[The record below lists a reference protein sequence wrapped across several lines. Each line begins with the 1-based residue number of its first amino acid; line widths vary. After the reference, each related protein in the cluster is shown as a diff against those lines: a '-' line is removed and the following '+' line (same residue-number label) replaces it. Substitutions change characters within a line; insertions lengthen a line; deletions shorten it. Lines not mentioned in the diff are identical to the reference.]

1 MPDLTQSVQA
11 ALSER
16 FGERIAVDPALPGL
30 DELRRIAAH
39 RVHRRYLARDVY
51 ARAAAAALRLRDVG
65 AVEERSAAGRYSH
78 CARQGQA

>member
-30 DELRRIAAH
+30 DELRRIAGPS
-39 RVHRRYLARDVY
+39 
-51 ARAAAAALRLRDVG
+51 RAPALSG
-65 AVEERSAAGRYSH
+65 P
-78 CARQGQA
+78 